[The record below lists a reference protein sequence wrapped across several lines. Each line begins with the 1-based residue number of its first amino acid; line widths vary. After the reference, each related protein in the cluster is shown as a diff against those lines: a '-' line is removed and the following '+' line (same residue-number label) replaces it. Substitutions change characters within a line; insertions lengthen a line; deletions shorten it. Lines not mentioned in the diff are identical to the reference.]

1 MKIGDKFEIS
11 ITKLEP
17 CFDKVCSEAQKCAF
31 DFFGI
36 DESRNSSKIEKWIPY
51 SCWIEV
57 EFKLYRSVDGNHVY
71 FFESRALSS
80 DFISSGGLKIK
91 D

>member
-1 MKIGDKFEIS
+1 MKIGDKFEIA

-36 DESRNSSKIEKWIPY
+36 DESRNSSKIKEWI
-51 SCWIEV
+51 V
-57 EFKLYRSVDGNHVY
+57 
-71 FFESRALSS
+71 A
-80 DFISSGGLKIK
+80 
-91 D
+91 